1 MSCGG
6 KPGAYRPAALIA
18 SATVT
23 TAATAP
29 EGAAPEAA
37 PAASSTPSP
46 RPRPGLDA
54 VIGLALAVALGALA
68 FTTSGGFDALA
79 ASGDTWSEI
88 AVVALGAA
96 ACAAVVILG
105 ARGKA
110 WGGVTVALFA
120 ALTALTALSIAW
132 SVQPENSWQ
141 ATGQMLAYL
150 ATFAGAASMGR
161 LFPQRWP
168 AVVGALAT
176 AAVGLSAYGLLV
188 KVFPATLDAG
198 DALGRLQS
206 PFDYWNAA
214 GVAAALGIVP
224 CLWAGAR
231 RGQRRILPALAV
243 PGLALLISVVVL
255 SFSRSAV
262 LAALIAVAC
271 WFVFVPLRLRSA
283 AVLAVGGVGAAVI
296 SGWALAT
303 HALTGDRVALAA
315 RTAAG
320 HTFGIVIVVTLAVLL
335 VAGLA
340 LARAS
345 EKTALSSVA
354 RRRVGTVLVAL
365 VCLLPL
371 AGIGA
376 LAASSRGLTGE
387 ISHYWHSLTTT
398 HSTVGD
404 NAGRLLQ
411 LGNSRPI
418 YWRDGITV
426 GEHALLGGVG
436 AEGYATARGTYA
448 TSSLPVSHAHSY
460 VIETFADLGLAG
472 VGLNLALLIAWV
484 LAAARPLA
492 PKVPWRE
499 LAPARLAEREGLM
512 VMAIVVVAF
521 GVQSAIDWTWF
532 FSGIAIPILVC
543 AGWLAGRGPLAD
555 PVGRA
560 GSRAP
565 ILQRPGAMG
574 VVTAVVA
581 LALLMAWVTWQPLR
595 SADALSASLNAAAS
609 GHSGQAFTDARDAAD
624 IDPVSI
630 QPLQI
635 LATLYAGAGDI
646 HSARAEL
653 VEATQ
658 RQPDNPEPW
667 FWLGQFDLAHH
678 QPRLAVAD
686 LSRSLHLNRYDSD
699 TVWLAGQ
706 AQRELAASG

>member
-1 MSCGG
+1 MSSGG
-6 KPGAYRPAALIA
+6 KPGTYRPPALVA

-37 PAASSTPSP
+37 PAASLTPSP

-68 FTTSGGFDALA
+68 FTTTGGFDALA
-79 ASGDTWSEI
+79 SSGDTWSEV

-132 SVQPENSWQ
+132 SVQPEDSWQ

-206 PFDYWNAA
+206 PFDYWNAV

-231 RGQRRILPALAV
+231 RHQRRILPVLAV

-262 LAALIAVAC
+262 LAAAIALAC
-271 WFVFVPLRLRSA
+271 WFALVPLRLRSA
-283 AVLAVGGVGAAVI
+283 AVLALGAAGAAVI
-296 SGWALAT
+296 SGWALAS
-303 HALTGDRVALAA
+303 HALTGDRVALSE

-320 HTFGIVIVVTLAVLL
+320 HTFGIVIVVTVVGLLVLAV
-335 VAGLA
+335 AWTSASNRIA
-340 LARAS
+340 L
-345 EKTALSSVA
+345 TPLA
-354 RRRVGTVLVAL
+354 RRRLGAALVAL
-365 VCLLPL
+365 ACLLPL

-404 NAGRLLQ
+404 NPGRLLQ
-411 LGNSRPI
+411 LGNSRPV

-436 AEGYATARGTYA
+436 AEGYATARGAYA
-448 TSSLPVSHAHSY
+448 SSSLPVSHAHSY
-460 VIETFADLGLAG
+460 VIETFADLGLIG
-472 VGLNLALLIAWV
+472 VALNLALLIAWFI
-484 LAAARPLA
+484 AAARPLA

-521 GVQSAIDWTWF
+521 GIQSAVDWTWF
-532 FSGIAIPILVC
+532 FSGIAIPTLVC
-543 AGWLAGRGPLAD
+543 AGWLAGRGPLAN

-560 GSRAP
+560 ESRAP
-565 ILQRPGAMG
+565 ILERPGAMG
-574 VVTAVVA
+574 VVTVVVA
-581 LALLMAWVTWQPLR
+581 LALLTAWVTWQPLR

-609 GHSGQAFTDARDAAD
+609 GQSGQAFTDARDAAG

-630 QPLQI
+630 EPLQI

-653 VEATQ
+653 VEATE

-667 FWLGQFDLAHH
+667 FWLGLFDLQHH
-678 QPRLAVAD
+678 APRPALAA
-686 LSRSLHLNRYDSD
+686 LRRSLHLNRLDPP
-699 TVWLAGQ
+699 TAWLFEQ
-706 AQRELAASG
+706 ARARSASG